1 MLLVSL
7 PQAWWWWHLYTVFF
21 PFPFP
26 VFPQSGL
33 QQTQGPLR
41 FTPFLIGTSWEGVN
55 KMPVYF
61 RWGTDNR
68 LKKWFHSSLAGW
80 SSEFIGVTY
89 RAWVRIERLMG
100 DSKTTVSSKSPS
112 QQGLWLRH
120 STYLEFLVQLPYGLL
135 LAKAFALNNY
145 TSSTPLWR
153 VLRNHVCFRYI
164 PNLVCFT
171 LPQFYKHPSSP

>member
-1 MLLVSL
+1 MSL
-7 PQAWWWWHLYTVFF
+7 PQTWWWWHLDTVFF

-33 QQTQGPLR
+33 QKTQGPLR
-41 FTPFLIGTSWEGVN
+41 FICFLIGTSWEGVN

-68 LKKWFHSSLAGW
+68 LKWFHSSLAGW

-112 QQGLWLRH
+112 QQGWQLRQ
-120 STYLEFLVQLPYGLL
+120 STYLEFPVQLPYGLCPQQL
-135 LAKAFALNNY
+135 YFFY
-145 TSSTPLWR
+145 TLVEGSQESCRFQIHSQPCMFYFTPIL
-153 VLRNHVCFRYI
+153 
-164 PNLVCFT
+164 
-171 LPQFYKHPSSP
+171 